1 MKTTRHLSPA
11 AGRKVARI
19 ISVTALAAVMASC
32 STTQYLQV
40 YDIMPCEGVELR
52 DGYPVYDDGTMA
64 VAYDF
69 WGNGGQAGCLIT
81 NNGEENIYVD
91 LAETFFVKNGLS
103 DPCYKER
110 TYTVTSAS
118 TVEANAVA
126 LSSASAT
133 ASAPFY
139 NYVYDFAG
147 TVGVGLSDTRG
158 VMRGVSSSASNSV
171 SVAEQQIVVI
181 PPGTAAFVGGHSIL
195 SGNYYTN
202 RGSEQDPGSKKKDE
216 TEFSTDNSPL
226 KFGNVIAYRIG
237 RDGEWQDL
245 RSEFYLQRLTDY
257 PMSKFSAVRG
267 DKMNSYDAY
276 IMRDYDGT
284 YDYSPLRN
292 PLRFYFTYKYN
303 HDVKG
308 QSKTLLKYDEEKK
321 IKEPFERRPPL
332 WDRQ

>member
-32 STTQYLQV
+32 STTQFLQV
-40 YDIMPCEGVELR
+40 YDVMPGEGVELR

-133 ASAPFY
+133 VSAPFY
-139 NYVYDFAG
+139 NYIYDFAG
-147 TVGVGLSDTRG
+147 TVGVGLSDARG

-181 PPGTAAFVGGHSIL
+181 PPGTAAFIGGHSIL

-202 RGSEQDPGSKKKDE
+202 RGSRQDPGSKKKDE

-257 PMSKFSAVRG
+257 PLSKFYKTFSKQIKSDDVYIWRG
-267 DKMNSYDAY
+267 YN
-276 IMRDYDGT
+276 GT
-284 YDYSPLRN
+284 YDYSPLRK
-292 PLRFYFTYKYN
+292 PTRFYFTYESKYY
-303 HDVKG
+303 KG
-308 QSKTLLKYDEEKK
+308 KSRILLKYHDTESVK
-321 IKEPFERRPPL
+321 
-332 WDRQ
+332 W

>member
-1 MKTTRHLSPA
+1 MKTTRHLSPV

-32 STTQYLQV
+32 STPKYLQV

-147 TVGVGLSDTRG
+147 TVGVGLSDTHG
-158 VMRGVSSSASNSV
+158 VAQGASSSVSKSV

-181 PPGTAAFVGGHSIL
+181 PPGTTAFVGGHSIL

-202 RGSEQDPGSKKKDE
+202 RGSRQDPGSKKKDE
-216 TEFSTDNSPL
+216 TEFTADNSPL
-226 KFGNVIAYRIG
+226 KIGNVIAYRIG

-257 PMSKFSAVRG
+257 PLSKFYKTYSRQIKSDDV
-267 DKMNSYDAY
+267 Y
-276 IMRDYDGT
+276 IWRDYDGT
-284 YDYSPLRN
+284 YDYSPLRE
-292 PLRFYFTYKYN
+292 PTRFYFTYEYKRGAYRM
-303 HDVKG
+303 KL
-308 QSKTLLKYDEEKK
+308 KTLLKYDESAKGSSWTV
-321 IKEPFERRPPL
+321 RDDD
-332 WDRQ
+332 WVW

>member
-1 MKTTRHLSPA
+1 MKTTRHLSPV

-32 STTQYLQV
+32 STPKYLQV
-40 YDIMPCEGVELR
+40 YDIMPGEGVELR

-126 LSSASAT
+126 LSSASVA
-133 ASAPFY
+133 ASAPFQ
-139 NYVYDFAG
+139 NYIYPFTVTAG
-147 TVGVGLSDTRG
+147 LGFSDTHG
-158 VMRGVSSSASNSV
+158 VAQGASSSVSKSV

-181 PPGTAAFVGGHSIL
+181 PPGTTAFVGGHSIL

-216 TEFSTDNSPL
+216 TEFTADNSPL
-226 KFGNVIAYRIG
+226 KIGNIIAYRIG

-245 RSEFYLQRLTDY
+245 RSEFYLHRLTDY
-257 PMSKFSAVRG
+257 PLSKFSAVQAGRKMPDDVYIWRG
-267 DKMNSYDAY
+267 YN
-276 IMRDYDGT
+276 GT
-284 YDYSPLRN
+284 YDYSPLRK
-292 PLRFYFTYKYN
+292 PTRFYFTYESKYY
-303 HDVKG
+303 KG
-308 QSKTLLKYDEEKK
+308 KSRILLKYHDTESVK
-321 IKEPFERRPPL
+321 
-332 WDRQ
+332 W

>member
-1 MKTTRHLSPA
+1 MKTTRHLSPV

-32 STTQYLQV
+32 STPKYLQV
-40 YDIMPCEGVELR
+40 YDIMPCDGVELR

-126 LSSASAT
+126 LSSASVA
-133 ASAPFY
+133 ASAPFQ
-139 NYVYDFAG
+139 NYIYPFTVTAG
-147 TVGVGLSDTRG
+147 LGLSDARG

-181 PPGTAAFVGGHSIL
+181 PPGTTAFVGGHSIL

-216 TEFSTDNSPL
+216 TEFTADNSPL
-226 KFGNVIAYRIG
+226 KIGNIIAYRIG

-245 RSEFYLQRLTDY
+245 RSEFYLHRLTDY
-257 PMSKFSAVRG
+257 PLSKFSAVQAGRKMPDDVYIWRG
-267 DKMNSYDAY
+267 YN
-276 IMRDYDGT
+276 GT
-284 YDYSPLRN
+284 YDYSPLRK
-292 PLRFYFTYKYN
+292 PTRFYFTYESKYY
-303 HDVKG
+303 KG
-308 QSKTLLKYDEEKK
+308 KSRILLKYHDTESVK
-321 IKEPFERRPPL
+321 
-332 WDRQ
+332 W

>member
-32 STTQYLQV
+32 STPKYLQV
-40 YDIMPCEGVELR
+40 YDVMPGEGVELR

-133 ASAPFY
+133 VSAPFY
-139 NYVYDFAG
+139 NYIYDFAG

-257 PMSKFSAVRG
+257 PLSKFYKTYSRQIKSDDV
-267 DKMNSYDAY
+267 Y
-276 IMRDYDGT
+276 IWRDYDGT
-284 YDYSPLRN
+284 YDYSPLRE
-292 PLRFYFTYKYN
+292 PTRFYFTYEYKRGAYRM
-303 HDVKG
+303 KL
-308 QSKTLLKYDEEKK
+308 KTLLKYDEQSKGMNISVK
-321 IKEPFERRPPL
+321 SGSRFG
-332 WDRQ
+332 W

>member
-40 YDIMPCEGVELR
+40 YDVMPGDGVELR

-133 ASAPFY
+133 VSAPFY
-139 NYVYDFAG
+139 NYIYDLAG

-181 PPGTAAFVGGHSIL
+181 PPGTAVFVGGHSIL

-267 DKMNSYDAY
+267 DKMNSSDAY

-284 YDYSPLRN
+284 YDYSPLRE
-292 PLRFYFTYKYN
+292 PTRFYFTYEYKRGA
-303 HDVKG
+303 HRMKL
-308 QSKTLLKYDEEKK
+308 KTLLKYDEQSKGMN
-321 IKEPFERRPPL
+321 ISVNSGSRFG
-332 WDRQ
+332 W

>member
-11 AGRKVARI
+11 AGRKVAHI
-19 ISVTALAAVMASC
+19 ISVAALATVMASC
-32 STTQYLQV
+32 STPKYLQV
-40 YDIMPCEGVELR
+40 YDVMPADGVELR

-69 WGNGGQAGCLIT
+69 WGEGGQAGCLIT

-126 LSSASAT
+126 LSSASAA
-133 ASAPFY
+133 ASAPFQ
-139 NYVYDFAG
+139 NYIYPFTVTAG
-147 TVGVGLSDTRG
+147 LGLSDTHG
-158 VMRGVSSSASNSV
+158 VAQGASSSVSKSV

-202 RGSEQDPGSKKKDE
+202 RGSRQDPGSKKKDE

-257 PMSKFSAVRG
+257 PLSKFYKTYSRQIKSDDV
-267 DKMNSYDAY
+267 Y
-276 IMRDYDGT
+276 IWRDYDGT
-284 YDYSPLRN
+284 YDYSPLRE
-292 PLRFYFTYKYN
+292 PTRFYFTYEYKRGAYRM
-303 HDVKG
+303 KP
-308 QSKTLLKYDEEKK
+308 KTLLEYDESAKGSSWAV
-321 IKEPFERRPPL
+321 RDDD
-332 WDRQ
+332 WVW

>member
-133 ASAPFY
+133 VSAPFY
-139 NYVYDFAG
+139 NYIYDFAG

-257 PMSKFSAVRG
+257 PLSKFYKTYSRQIKSDDV
-267 DKMNSYDAY
+267 Y
-276 IMRDYDGT
+276 IWRDYDGT
-284 YDYSPLRN
+284 YDYSPLRE
-292 PLRFYFTYKYN
+292 PTRFYFTYEYKRGAYRM
-303 HDVKG
+303 KP
-308 QSKTLLKYDEEKK
+308 KTLLEYDESAKGSSWAV
-321 IKEPFERRPPL
+321 RDDD
-332 WDRQ
+332 WVW

>member
-11 AGRKVARI
+11 AGRKVAHI
-19 ISVTALAAVMASC
+19 ISVAALAAVMASC
-32 STTQYLQV
+32 STPKYLQV
-40 YDIMPCEGVELR
+40 YDVMPGEGVELR

-139 NYVYDFAG
+139 NYIYDLAG
-147 TVGVGLSDTRG
+147 TVGVGLSDTHG

-181 PPGTAAFVGGHSIL
+181 PPGTAAFIGGHSIL

-257 PMSKFSAVRG
+257 PMSNFSAVQAGRKMPDDVYIWRG
-267 DKMNSYDAY
+267 YN
-276 IMRDYDGT
+276 GT
-284 YDYSPLRN
+284 YDYSPLRK
-292 PLRFYFTYKYN
+292 PTRFYFTYESKYY
-303 HDVKG
+303 KG
-308 QSKTLLKYDEEKK
+308 KSRILLKYNDTESVK
-321 IKEPFERRPPL
+321 
-332 WDRQ
+332 W

>member
-32 STTQYLQV
+32 STPKYLQV
-40 YDIMPCEGVELR
+40 YDVMPGDGVELR

-69 WGNGGQAGCLIT
+69 WGEGGQAGCLIT

-118 TVEANAVA
+118 TVETNAVA

-139 NYVYDFAG
+139 NYIYDFAG

-158 VMRGVSSSASNSV
+158 VMKGVSSSASNSV

-181 PPGTAAFVGGHSIL
+181 PPGTSAFVGGRSIL

-202 RGSEQDPGSKKKDE
+202 RGSKQDPGSKKKDE
-216 TEFSTDNSPL
+216 AEFSTDDSPL

-237 RDGEWQDL
+237 RDGAWQNL
-245 RSEFYLQRLTDY
+245 RSEFYLHRLTDY
-257 PMSKFSAVRG
+257 PLSKFYKTYSRQIKSDDV
-267 DKMNSYDAY
+267 Y
-276 IMRDYDGT
+276 IWRDYDGA
-284 YDYSPLRN
+284 YDYSPLRE
-292 PLRFYFTYKYN
+292 PTRFYFTYEYKRGAYRM
-303 HDVKG
+303 KP
-308 QSKTLLKYDEEKK
+308 KTLLEYDESAKGSSWAV
-321 IKEPFERRPPL
+321 RDDD
-332 WDRQ
+332 WVW

>member
-1 MKTTRHLSPA
+1 MKTTRHLSPE

-32 STTQYLQV
+32 STPKYLQV
-40 YDIMPCEGVELR
+40 YDVMPGEGVELR

-126 LSSASAT
+126 LSSASVA

-147 TVGVGLSDTRG
+147 TVGVGLSDTHG
-158 VMRGVSSSASNSV
+158 VAQGASSSVSKSV

-202 RGSEQDPGSKKKDE
+202 RGSRQDPGSKKKDE
-216 TEFSTDNSPL
+216 TEFTADNSPL
-226 KFGNVIAYRIG
+226 KLGNVIAYRIG

-245 RSEFYLQRLTDY
+245 RSEFYLHRLTDY
-257 PMSKFSAVRG
+257 PLSKFSAVQAGRKMPDDVYIWRG
-267 DKMNSYDAY
+267 YN
-276 IMRDYDGT
+276 GT
-284 YDYSPLRN
+284 YDYSPLRK
-292 PLRFYFTYKYN
+292 PTRFYFTYESKYY
-303 HDVKG
+303 KG
-308 QSKTLLKYDEEKK
+308 KSRILLKYHDTESVK
-321 IKEPFERRPPL
+321 
-332 WDRQ
+332 W

>member
-32 STTQYLQV
+32 STPKYLQV
-40 YDIMPCEGVELR
+40 YDVMPGEGVELR

-69 WGNGGQAGCLIT
+69 WGEGGQAGCLIT

-118 TVEANAVA
+118 TVETNAVA

-139 NYVYDFAG
+139 NYIYDLAG

-158 VMRGVSSSASNSV
+158 VMQGASSSVSKSV

-202 RGSEQDPGSKKKDE
+202 RGFEQEPDPKKKDE
-216 TEFSTDNSPL
+216 TEFTIEDSPL

-237 RDGEWQDL
+237 RDGAWQNL
-245 RSEFYLQRLTDY
+245 RSEFYLHRLTDY
-257 PMSKFSAVRG
+257 PLANFFKIYGNKKDPDGVCIWR
-267 DKMNSYDAY
+267 YD
-276 IMRDYDGT
+276 DGT
-284 YDYSPLRN
+284 YDYSPLRR
-292 PLRFYFTYKYN
+292 PTCFYFTYEY
-303 HDVKG
+303 DVYKKG
-308 QSKTLLKYDEEKK
+308 RYKTLLKYDEERNSNG
-321 IKEPFERRPPL
+321 ETEEMYY
-332 WDRQ
+332 W

>member
-1 MKTTRHLSPA
+1 MKATRHLSPA

-147 TVGVGLSDTRG
+147 TVGVGLSDTHG
-158 VMRGVSSSASNSV
+158 VAQGASSSVSKSV

-202 RGSEQDPGSKKKDE
+202 RGSRQDPGSKKKDE

-257 PMSKFSAVRG
+257 PLSKFYKTYSRQIKSDDV
-267 DKMNSYDAY
+267 Y
-276 IMRDYDGT
+276 IWRDYDGT
-284 YDYSPLRN
+284 YDYSPLRE
-292 PLRFYFTYKYN
+292 PTRFYFTYEYKRGAYRM
-303 HDVKG
+303 KP
-308 QSKTLLKYDEEKK
+308 KTLLEYDESAKGSSWTV
-321 IKEPFERRPPL
+321 RDDD
-332 WDRQ
+332 WVW

>member
-32 STTQYLQV
+32 STPKYLQV
-40 YDIMPCEGVELR
+40 YDVMPGEGVELR

-133 ASAPFY
+133 VSAPFY
-139 NYVYDFAG
+139 NYIYDFAG

-171 SVAEQQIVVI
+171 SVVEQQIVVI
-181 PPGTAAFVGGHSIL
+181 PPGTAAFIGGHSIL

-202 RGSEQDPGSKKKDE
+202 RGSRQDPGSKKKDE
-216 TEFSTDNSPL
+216 TEFTADNSPL
-226 KFGNVIAYRIG
+226 KLGNVIAYRIG

-245 RSEFYLQRLTDY
+245 HSDFYLSRITDY
-257 PMSKFSAVRG
+257 PLSNFSATRG
-267 DKMNSYDAY
+267 GRKMPDDVY
-276 IMRDYDGT
+276 IWRGYNGT
-284 YDYSPLRN
+284 YDYSPLRK
-292 PLRFYFTYKYN
+292 PTRFYFTYESKYY
-303 HDVKG
+303 KG
-308 QSKTLLKYDEEKK
+308 KSRILLKYHDTESVK
-321 IKEPFERRPPL
+321 
-332 WDRQ
+332 W

>member
-1 MKTTRHLSPA
+1 MKTTRHLSPV

-32 STTQYLQV
+32 STTQFLQV
-40 YDIMPCEGVELR
+40 YDVMPGEGVELR

-133 ASAPFY
+133 VSAPFY
-139 NYVYDFAG
+139 NYIYDFAG

-181 PPGTAAFVGGHSIL
+181 PPGTAAFIGGHSIL

-292 PLRFYFTYKYN
+292 PLRFYFTYEYKRGAYRM
-303 HDVKG
+303 KP
-308 QSKTLLKYDEEKK
+308 KTLLEYDESAKGSSWAV
-321 IKEPFERRPPL
+321 RDDD
-332 WDRQ
+332 WVW

>member
-1 MKTTRHLSPA
+1 M
-11 AGRKVARI
+11 V
-19 ISVTALAAVMASC
+19 
-32 STTQYLQV
+32 
-40 YDIMPCEGVELR
+40 
-52 DGYPVYDDGTMA
+52 

-133 ASAPFY
+133 VSAPFY
-139 NYVYDFAG
+139 NYIYDFAG
-147 TVGVGLSDTRG
+147 TVGVGFSDARG

-257 PMSKFSAVRG
+257 PLSKFYKTYSRQIKSDDVYIWRG
-267 DKMNSYDAY
+267 YN
-276 IMRDYDGT
+276 GT
-284 YDYSPLRN
+284 YDYSPLRK
-292 PLRFYFTYKYN
+292 PTRFYFTYEYKRGAYRM
-303 HDVKG
+303 KP
-308 QSKTLLKYDEEKK
+308 KTLLEYDESAKGSSWTV
-321 IKEPFERRPPL
+321 RDDD
-332 WDRQ
+332 WVW

>member
-32 STTQYLQV
+32 STPKYLQV
-40 YDIMPCEGVELR
+40 YDVMPGEGVELR

-147 TVGVGLSDTRG
+147 TVGVGLSDTHG
-158 VMRGVSSSASNSV
+158 VAQGASSSVSKSV

-202 RGSEQDPGSKKKDE
+202 RGSRQDPGSKKKDE
-216 TEFSTDNSPL
+216 TEFTADNSPL
-226 KFGNVIAYRIG
+226 KLGNVIAYRIG

-245 RSEFYLQRLTDY
+245 HSDFYLSRITDY
-257 PMSKFSAVRG
+257 PLSNFSATRG
-267 DKMNSYDAY
+267 GRKMPDDVY
-276 IMRDYDGT
+276 IWRGYNGT
-284 YDYSPLRN
+284 YDYSPLRK
-292 PLRFYFTYKYN
+292 PTRFYFTYESKYY
-303 HDVKG
+303 KG
-308 QSKTLLKYDEEKK
+308 KSRILLKYHDTESVK
-321 IKEPFERRPPL
+321 
-332 WDRQ
+332 W

>member
-19 ISVTALAAVMASC
+19 ISVTALAAVMTSC
-32 STTQYLQV
+32 STTQFLQV
-40 YDIMPCEGVELR
+40 YDVMPGEGVELR

-133 ASAPFY
+133 VSAPFY
-139 NYVYDFAG
+139 NYIYDFAG
-147 TVGVGLSDTRG
+147 TVGVGLSDARG

-257 PMSKFSAVRG
+257 PLSKFYKTYSRQIKSDDV
-267 DKMNSYDAY
+267 Y
-276 IMRDYDGT
+276 IWRDYDGT
-284 YDYSPLRN
+284 YDYSPLRE

>member
-1 MKTTRHLSPA
+1 M
-11 AGRKVARI
+11 
-19 ISVTALAAVMASC
+19 
-32 STTQYLQV
+32 
-40 YDIMPCEGVELR
+40 ELR

-133 ASAPFY
+133 VSAPFY
-139 NYVYDFAG
+139 NYIYDFAG
-147 TVGVGLSDTRG
+147 TVGVGLSDARG

-257 PMSKFSAVRG
+257 PLSKFYKTYSRQIKSDDV
-267 DKMNSYDAY
+267 Y
-276 IMRDYDGT
+276 IWRDYDGT
-284 YDYSPLRN
+284 YDYSPLRE
-292 PLRFYFTYKYN
+292 PTRFYFTYEYKRGAYRM
-303 HDVKG
+303 KP
-308 QSKTLLKYDEEKK
+308 KTLLEYDESAKGSSWAV
-321 IKEPFERRPPL
+321 RDDD
-332 WDRQ
+332 WVW

>member
-1 MKTTRHLSPA
+1 MKTTRHLSPV

-32 STTQYLQV
+32 STPQYLQV
-40 YDIMPCEGVELR
+40 YDVMPGEGVELR

-110 TYTVTSAS
+110 TYATTMTNA
-118 TVEANAVA
+118 AKARAVA
-126 LSSASAT
+126 LSSAIEV
-133 ASAPFY
+133 ASSHSR
-139 NYVYDFAG
+139 NYIYPFAG
-147 TVGVGLSDTRG
+147 PLGASVTDALGVVRD
-158 VMRGVSSSASNSV
+158 ASLAERISV
-171 SVAEQQIVVI
+171 SAAEQQVVVI
-181 PPGTAAFVGGHSIL
+181 PPGTAAFVGRRSIL

-202 RGSEQDPGSKKKDE
+202 RGSEQDPGSNKKDE
-216 TEFSTDNSPL
+216 AEFSTDNSPL

-257 PMSKFSAVRG
+257 PLSNFSETNGGGVES
-267 DKMNSYDAY
+267 DDAY
-276 IMRDYDGT
+276 IWRVYDGI
-284 YDYSPLRN
+284 YDYSTLRE
-292 PLRFYFTYKYN
+292 PTRFYFIYEYKNSAY
-303 HDVKG
+303 KM
-308 QSKTLLKYDEEKK
+308 KPTLLKYDEQPKSVNKRVEN
-321 IKEPFERRPPL
+321 I
-332 WDRQ
+332 DRWADW

>member
-11 AGRKVARI
+11 AGRKVAHI

-32 STTQYLQV
+32 STPKYLQV
-40 YDIMPCEGVELR
+40 YDVMPGDGVELR

-118 TVEANAVA
+118 TVETNAVA

-139 NYVYDFAG
+139 NYIYDFAG

-158 VMRGVSSSASNSV
+158 VMKGVSSSASNSV

-181 PPGTAAFVGGHSIL
+181 PPGTSAFVGGRSIL

-202 RGSEQDPGSKKKDE
+202 RGSKQDPGSKKKDE
-216 TEFSTDNSPL
+216 TEFTTDGTPL

-245 RSEFYLQRLTDY
+245 RSEFYLHRLTDY
-257 PMSKFSAVRG
+257 PLSKFSYSRQIKSDDV
-267 DKMNSYDAY
+267 Y
-276 IMRDYDGT
+276 IWRDYDGA
-284 YDYSPLRN
+284 YDYSPLRE
-292 PLRFYFTYKYN
+292 PTRFYFTYEYKRGAYRM
-303 HDVKG
+303 KL
-308 QSKTLLKYDEEKK
+308 KTLLKYDEQSKGMNISVK
-321 IKEPFERRPPL
+321 SGSRFG
-332 WDRQ
+332 W